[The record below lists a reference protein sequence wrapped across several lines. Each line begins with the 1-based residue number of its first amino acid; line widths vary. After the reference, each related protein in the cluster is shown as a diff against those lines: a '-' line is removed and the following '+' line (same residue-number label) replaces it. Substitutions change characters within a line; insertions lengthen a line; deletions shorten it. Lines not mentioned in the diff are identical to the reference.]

1 MIAIGISFDKK
12 YYFMKRW
19 TNARLCAIICPRTF
33 GRNGCT
39 MKKDTIRIIVIVLC
53 AIIVLGIIAMPL
65 SMLAG

>member
-1 MIAIGISFDKK
+1 
-12 YYFMKRW
+12 
-19 TNARLCAIICPRTF
+19 
-33 GRNGCT
+33 